1 MNIALKI
8 SKPAI
13 DAISKMVILDSGT
26 AQVLERFTP

>member
-13 DAISKMVILDSGT
+13 DAKNENFGFRLSTGFRAAV
-26 AQVLERFTP
+26 FTP